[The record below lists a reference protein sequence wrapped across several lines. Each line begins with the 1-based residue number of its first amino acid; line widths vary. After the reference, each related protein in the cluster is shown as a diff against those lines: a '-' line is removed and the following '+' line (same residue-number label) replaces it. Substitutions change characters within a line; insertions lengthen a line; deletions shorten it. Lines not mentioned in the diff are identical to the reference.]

1 MVHSTKAREQHFHA
15 LICRLCQRKKLV
27 FTQNALNNVVPVRA
41 LHGGHGAVK
50 SALAV
55 CHRLGEGVLRV
66 LGGGKDLW
74 EFIQVLQCYSRH
86 SSSGRSSRWSG
97 RGRAGS
103 RRRKSTL
110 RALEKGK
117 KKFISVVVDISL
129 ETCLLPKSK
138 RKERRKWAP
147 SLSGPMLPTEAGT
160 FDSERSFKVAETA
173 DIANGVNHPH
183 KSRRG
188 K

>member
-1 MVHSTKAREQHFHA
+1 MKKYKPCLKKYFPLHTSPLFECTLGQENQNGPFNKG
-15 LICRLCQRKKLV
+15 QRTTFSCPNLSVVPEKKIV

-103 RRRKSTL
+103 RWRKSTL

-117 KKFISVVVDISL
+117 KSL
-129 ETCLLPKSK
+129 YPL
-138 RKERRKWAP
+138 W
-147 SLSGPMLPTEAGT
+147 
-160 FDSERSFKVAETA
+160 
-173 DIANGVNHPH
+173 
-183 KSRRG
+183 
-188 K
+188 